1 MLKRDLMYMED
12 RYMHKIHKI
21 QKDQFFKKKL
31 RLGNVLLQQ
40 MHQKV
45 PDSGTWGV
53 STAPPNQV
61 FAHLT
66 CW

>member
-1 MLKRDLMYMED
+1 MY
-12 RYMHKIHKI
+12 KF
-21 QKDQFFKKKL
+21 QKDQYWKNKH

-53 STAPPNQV
+53 SSAPANQV
-61 FAHLT
+61 GLLFWDVEQLNLIFR
-66 CW
+66 